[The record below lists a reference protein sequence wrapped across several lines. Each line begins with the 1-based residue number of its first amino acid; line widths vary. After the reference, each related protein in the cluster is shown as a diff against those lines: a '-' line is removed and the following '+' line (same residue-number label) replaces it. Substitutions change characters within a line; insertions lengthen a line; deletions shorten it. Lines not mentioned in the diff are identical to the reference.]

1 MAASQNATFLAD
13 LIDPQV
19 LADYIEQKLI
29 KNIVFAPLA
38 KIDRTL
44 TATAGSTL
52 TFPAYTS
59 YVGAAEAVAEGTD
72 IPISKLGATTK
83 EVKVSKIGRA
93 VEFTDEAQLSGYGDI
108 VEEATSQIVKSIAD
122 GVEDRLLTAMDNVT
136 TLTHTIAAGTGAADG
151 IADALT
157 KFKEDIAGPKVI
169 VIPNTFYASI
179 RKANGWIP
187 GTEIAADAIIRGTV
201 GMIHGCQIAVSDRMD
216 AVPHYAKT
224 SDVAL
229 GSKTYYT
236 FDAKTNAYTAVA
248 TADLDVADIG
258 DYYEKSTGSS
268 DTIYIVK
275 PGALRIVMKRDT
287 LVEFDRDKL
296 AQTNFIIGSK
306 LFAPYVYDE
315 RKIIKVTLGS

>member
-38 KIDRTL
+38 KIDRSL
-44 TATAGSTL
+44 QATAGSTL
-52 TFPAYTS
+52 TFPAYT
-59 YVGAAEAVAEGTD
+59 YIGAASAVDEGQD

-93 VEFTDEAQLSGYGDI
+93 VEFTDESQLSGYGDI

-136 TLTHTIAAGTGAADG
+136 TLTHTINAGTGAADG

-169 VIPNTFYASI
+169 IIPNTFYAAI

-258 DYYEKSTGSS
+258 DYYEKTTGSS